1 MRSIFPFCLILSL
14 IIFGLPLSVMGQS
27 GENEDKNRDLQVLKA
42 VKPVLPPNAANT
54 GITEGFAVI
63 VFIVDNKGKQFDFV
77 DFASSHSA
85 FARSSIRA
93 IKRWEFA
100 PRIVDGVAYAS
111 RVFVKVSYDLG
122 RGGGGIVD
130 ASIIDESMIKNK
142 SINRQYFTVQ
152 DINDLDFEPKII
164 KSKSPV
170 YPIEMLEAEASG
182 QVLVEFFID
191 TKGNVRAPGLKSS
204 SNDYLPFPHS
214 PRLEIGNFNLQLKTV
229 NRLPHVP
236 INLFFL
242 NLNPSRIINFDSATG
257 FSRGC

>member
-27 GENEDKNRDLQVLKA
+27 GENEDKNQDLQVLKA

-170 YPIEMLEAEASG
+170 YPLEMLEAEASG

-204 SNDYLPFPHS
+204 SNDYFAISALTAIRNWKFQSPIKNGKPVTARAYQPFLFEFKP
-214 PRLEIGNFNLQLKTV
+214 LENN
-229 NRLPHVP
+229 
-236 INLFFL
+236 
-242 NLNPSRIINFDSATG
+242 
-257 FSRGC
+257 